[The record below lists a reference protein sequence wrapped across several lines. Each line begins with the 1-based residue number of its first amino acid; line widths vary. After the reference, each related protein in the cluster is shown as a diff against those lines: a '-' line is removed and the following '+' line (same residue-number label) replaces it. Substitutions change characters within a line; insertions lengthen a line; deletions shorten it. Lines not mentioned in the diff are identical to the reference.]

1 VAVAEVKRSGIA
13 QPGDPIVVMAGSATG
28 GAQVTDTVRM
38 IIVP

>member
-1 VAVAEVKRSGIA
+1 VKKAGIA
-13 QPGDPIVVMAGSATG
+13 QSGDPIVIMAGSTSG